1 MKTCHSLDTSVL
13 IKRYHREVGTDRVN
27 ALFESEEA
35 VLFISDLA
43 IIEFYS
49 ALARKVRT
57 GELTQEGYGQVC
69 DFFLGECDQGVFR
82 IEGVNDIVKGRS
94 MELLNRYALES
105 SLRTLDSLQLA
116 TAIVLKEREGLDY
129 FVTADSRLAQIVE
142 WAGIGVINPESP

>member
-1 MKTCHSLDTSVL
+1 LSTGYFLDTSAL

-35 VLFISDLA
+35 ILFISDVA

-49 ALARKVRT
+49 AMARKVRM
-57 GELTQEGYGQVC
+57 GELTQEGYEQVC
-69 DFFLGECDQGVFR
+69 DFFLGECDQGLFY
-82 IEGVNDIVKGRS
+82 IEEVNDVVKGKS
-94 MELLNRYALES
+94 VELLHSYALKL

-116 TAIVLKEREGLDY
+116 TAMVLKEREGLDY

-142 WAGIGVINPESP
+142 WTGIVVINPENP